1 MLPITRKLLERSTLK
16 KATQAVRAG
25 SRHDSNM
32 GGLNTPL
39 LASSAIEYLDDSE
52 VRYPRYFN
60 LLNHDVVAEKMSVLE
75 GAEAGLVTSSGMAAI
90 ASILFG
96 LLGDGD
102 HVVFSEGLYGGT
114 HELII
119 NELERVGISYSFA
132 ATDIKAIGKATSSAT
147 RMIFVES
154 PGNPLL
160 SIVDLA
166 AVAAFARPLNILT
179 VIDNTFASPILQNPL
194 NLGFDLVMHSGT
206 KYLGGHSDLC
216 CGTVNGPAALI
227 SKVRNHGINHGGC
240 LNAQD
245 CHLLERSLKTLE
257 IRVQRQSDNAAIIA
271 RQLDQ
276 WEGIKRVHYPGLK
289 DDPGHAIAA
298 RQMEG
303 FGGMLSFELQDD
315 IDPLSYLRRLGMVN
329 CAISL
334 GGVETTICQPVATSH
349 QKMPAAERQRL
360 GITAGLLRLSV
371 GIEDTEDIVADLL
384 QALDAGG

>member
-1 MLPITRKLLERSTLK
+1 MK

-25 SRHDSNM
+25 TRRDINM
-32 GGLNTPL
+32 GGLNTPM

-60 LLNHDVVAEKMSVLE
+60 TLNHDVVAEKMSVLE

-90 ASILFG
+90 ASTLFG

-102 HVVFSEGLYGGT
+102 HVVFTQGLYGGT
-114 HELII
+114 HALIV
-119 NELERVGISYSFA
+119 NELKRFGIRYDFA
-132 ATDIKAIGKATSSAT
+132 APDMAAIEQLIRPDT

-160 SIVDLA
+160 SVVDLV
-166 AVAAFARPLNILT
+166 AVAAFAKARKIIS
-179 VIDNTFASPILQNPL
+179 VIDNTFATPILQNPL
-194 NLGFDLVMHSGT
+194 ALGFDLVMHSGT
-206 KYLGGHSDLC
+206 KYLCGHSDLC

-227 SKVRNHGINHGGC
+227 SKVRNHAVNHGGC

-257 IRVQRQSDNAAIIA
+257 LRVHRQSKNAGILA

-276 WEGIKRVHYPGLK
+276 NEQIRRVYYPGLEA
-289 DDPGHAIAA
+289 DAGHQIAS

-303 FGGMLSFELQDD
+303 FGGMLSFELGDD
-315 IDPLSYLRRLGMVN
+315 IDPVGYLRRLKLVV
-329 CAISL
+329 CAVSL

-349 QKMPAAERQRL
+349 QKMPKPERRRL
-360 GITAGLLRLSV
+360 GITASLLRLSV
-371 GIEDTEDIVADLL
+371 GIEDAGDIAADLL
-384 QALDAGG
+384 QALGDAG

>member
-1 MLPITRKLLERSTLK
+1 LK

-25 SRHDSNM
+25 TRHDKNM
-32 GGLNTPL
+32 GGLNTPMQS
-39 LASSAIEYLDDSE
+39 SSAIEYLDDSE

-60 LLNHDVVAEKMSVLE
+60 LLNHDVVAEKMSALE
-75 GAEAGLVTSSGMAAI
+75 SAEAGLVTSSGMAAI

-96 LLGDGD
+96 LLKDGD
-102 HVVFSEGLYGGT
+102 HVVFTEGLYGGT
-114 HELII
+114 HALIVT
-119 NELERVGISYSFA
+119 ELERVGISYNFS
-132 ATDIKAIGKATSSAT
+132 ATNIEAIENTTNADT

-160 SIVDLA
+160 SVVDLT
-166 AVAAFARPLNILT
+166 AVAAFAKPRNILT
-179 VIDNTFASPILQNPL
+179 VIDNTFASPILQNPIK
-194 NLGFDLVMHSGT
+194 LGFDLVMHSGT

-227 SKVRNHGINHGGC
+227 SKVRNHGTNHGGC

-257 IRVQRQSDNAAIIA
+257 IRVQRQSANAAIIA
-271 RQLDQ
+271 KQLDKS
-276 WEGIKRVHYPGLK
+276 ELVKRVNYPGLE
-289 DDPGHAIAA
+289 DDPGHVIAS

-303 FGGMLSFELQDD
+303 FGGMLSFELNDN
-315 IDPLSYLRRLGMVN
+315 IDPEIFLRRLRIVN

-349 QKMPAAERQRL
+349 QKMPEAERQRL
-360 GITAGLLRLSV
+360 GISASLLRLSV
-371 GIEDTEDIVADLL
+371 GIEDAGDIAADLL
-384 QALDAGG
+384 QALEG

>member
-1 MLPITRKLLERSTLK
+1 MK

-25 SRHDSNM
+25 SRHEKNM
-32 GGLNTPL
+32 GGLNTPML
-39 LASSAIEYLDDSE
+39 SSSAIEYLDDSE

-60 LLNHDVVAEKMSVLE
+60 LLNHNVVAEKMSVLE
-75 GAEAGLVTSSGMAAI
+75 GAETGIVTSSGMAAI
-90 ASILFG
+90 SSILLG

-102 HVVFSEGLYGGT
+102 HVVFTEGLYGGT
-114 HELII
+114 HALII

-132 ATDIKAIGKATSSAT
+132 ATDIAAIENATSDAT

-160 SIVDLA
+160 SVVDLA
-166 AVAAFARPLNILT
+166 AVAAFAKPRGILT
-179 VIDNTFASPILQNPL
+179 VIDNTFASPILQNPIK
-194 NLGFDLVMHSGT
+194 LGFDLVMHSGT

-216 CGTVNGPAALI
+216 CGTVNGPAELI
-227 SKVRNHGINHGGC
+227 SKVRNHGINYGGC

-271 RQLDQ
+271 RQLDKS
-276 WEGIKRVHYPGLK
+276 EHIKVVHYPGLEN
-289 DDPGHAIAA
+289 DPGHATAA

-303 FGGMLSFELQDD
+303 FGGMLSFELSDD
-315 IDPLSYLRRLGMVN
+315 IDPESYLRSLDMVN

-349 QKMPAAERQRL
+349 QKMPEAERQRL
-360 GITAGLLRLSV
+360 GITTNLLRLSV
-371 GIEDTEDIVADLL
+371 GIEDAEDIAVDLL
-384 QALDAGG
+384 QALRAPD

>member
-1 MLPITRKLLERSTLK
+1 LK

-25 SRHDSNM
+25 THHEKNM
-32 GGLNTPL
+32 GGLNTPML
-39 LASSAIEYLDDSE
+39 SSSAIEYLDDSE

-90 ASILFG
+90 SSILLG

-102 HVVFSEGLYGGT
+102 HVVFTEGLYGGT
-114 HELII
+114 HALII
-119 NELERVGISYSFA
+119 NELARVGISYSFTATNIA
-132 ATDIKAIGKATSSAT
+132 AIENATNDTT

-160 SIVDLA
+160 SVVDLA
-166 AVAAFARPLNILT
+166 AVAAFAKPRGILT
-179 VIDNTFASPILQNPL
+179 VIDNTFASPILQNPIK
-194 NLGFDLVMHSGT
+194 LGFDLVMHSGT

-216 CGTVNGPAALI
+216 CGTVNGPAELI
-227 SKVRNHGINHGGC
+227 GKVRNHGINHGGC

-257 IRVQRQSDNAAIIA
+257 IRVQRQSANAAIVA
-271 RQLDQ
+271 RQLDKS
-276 WEGIKRVHYPGLK
+276 EHIKLVRYPGLK
-289 DDPGHAIAA
+289 GDPGHTIAA

-303 FGGMLSFELQDD
+303 FGGMLSFELSDD
-315 IDPLSYLRRLGMVN
+315 IDPETYLRRLKMVN

-349 QKMPAAERQRL
+349 QKMPEAERQRL
-360 GITAGLLRLSV
+360 GITASLLRLSV
-371 GIEDTEDIVADLL
+371 GIEDAEDITNDLL
-384 QALDAGG
+384 QALRAPD